1 MAIKRGNKQG
11 GNKRGRLLSVDMRGV
26 DVRKILPEDD
36 YLVKVE
42 EVTEEVGET
51 SGKPYLLWRLKVAEG
66 EYEGTT
72 LYHKTSLQPQAL
84 FNLKGTLI
92 ALGVSVP
99 NSVLNLDLDKMEGLE
114 MGVSVEKGT
123 HDGKPKN
130 EIVEVFPWEATE
142 NAEDAEDVEDVED
155 VENVENV
162 EDAEDAE
169 DEDDKDV
176 DLESMNLQE
185 LLAFAKENEIDLSDL
200 SPKDKKKASRV
211 RAAIKEAF
219 EEEGEE
225 EEPEEEEIDLD
236 TLSLEQLI
244 TLAKDNEIDLS
255 GLSKRDLKKPSKV
268 RAVIAEALAD

>member
-11 GNKRGRLLSVDMRGV
+11 GNKRGRVLSVDMKGV

-51 SGKPYLLWRLKVAEG
+51 SGKPYLLWKLKVAEG

-72 LYHKTSLQPQAL
+72 LYHKTSLQPHAL

-99 NSVLNLDLDKMEGLE
+99 NSVLNLDLNKMEGLE

-123 HDGKPKN
+123 YDGKPKN

-142 NAEDAEDVEDVED
+142 NAEDAEDI
-155 VENVENV
+155 
-162 EDAEDAE
+162 EDAE

-185 LLAFAKENEIDLSDL
+185 LLDFAKENEVDLSDL
-200 SPKDKKKASRV
+200 SPKDKKRASMV
-211 RAAIKEAF
+211 RAAIEEAF

-244 TLAKDNEIDLS
+244 TLAKDNEIDLG
-255 GLSKRDLKKPSKV
+255 GLSKRDLKKPGKV
-268 RAVIAEALAD
+268 RAAIAEALAD

>member
-11 GNKRGRLLSVDMRGV
+11 GNKRGRVLSVDMKGV

-51 SGKPYLLWRLKVAEG
+51 SGKPYLLWKLKVAEG

-72 LYHKTSLQPQAL
+72 LYHKTSLQPHAL

-99 NSVLNLDLDKMEGLE
+99 NSVLNLDLNKMEGLE

-123 HDGKPKN
+123 YDGKPKN

-142 NAEDAEDVEDVED
+142 NAEDVEDVEG
-155 VENVENV
+155 V
-162 EDAEDAE
+162 EDVE

-185 LLAFAKENEIDLSDL
+185 LLDFAKENEVDLSDL
-200 SPKDKKKASRV
+200 SPKDKKRASKV
-211 RAAIKEAF
+211 RAAIEKAF

-225 EEPEEEEIDLD
+225 EDPEEEEIDLD

-268 RAVIAEALAD
+268 RAAIAEALAD

>member
-11 GNKRGRLLSVDMRGV
+11 GNKRGRVLSIDMKGV

-51 SGKPYLLWRLKVAEG
+51 SGKPYLLWKLKVAEG

-72 LYHKTSLQPQAL
+72 LYHKTSLQPHAL

-123 HDGKPKN
+123 YDGKPKN

-142 NAEDAEDVEDVED
+142 NAEDAEDAEDVED
-155 VENVENV
+155 VE
-162 EDAEDAE
+162 DAE
-169 DEDDKDV
+169 DEGDKDV

-185 LLAFAKENEIDLSDL
+185 LLDFAKENEVDLSDL
-200 SPKDKKKASRV
+200 SPKDKKRASKV
-211 RAAIKEAF
+211 RAAIEEAF
-219 EEEGEE
+219 EGEEEEGEE
-225 EEPEEEEIDLD
+225 EDPEEEEIDLD

-268 RAVIAEALAD
+268 RAAIAEALAD

>member
-11 GNKRGRLLSVDMRGV
+11 GNKRGRVLSVDMKGV

-51 SGKPYLLWRLKVAEG
+51 SGKPYLLWKLEVAEG

-72 LYHKTSLQPQAL
+72 LYHKTSLQPHAL

-99 NSVLNLDLDKMEGLE
+99 NSVLNLDLNKMEGLE

-123 HDGKPKN
+123 YDGKPKN

-142 NAEDAEDVEDVED
+142 NAEDAED
-155 VENVENV
+155 
-162 EDAEDAE
+162 AE

-185 LLAFAKENEIDLSDL
+185 LLDFAKENEVDLSDL
-200 SPKDKKKASRV
+200 SPKNKKRASMV
-211 RAAIKEAF
+211 RAAIEEAF

-255 GLSKRDLKKPSKV
+255 GLSKRDLKKPGKV
-268 RAVIAEALAD
+268 RAAIAEALAD